1 MQGQG
6 TDTVAEPGLRDRKR
20 ARTRQAIRTAGLDLF
35 EEQGFERT
43 TVDQICRRADVA
55 HRTFFR
61 YYECKEALLFGMDFG
76 AAFLDAFA
84 AAPAGLDLWAAFRH
98 AGGTTDEQWEEPA
111 EHTARR
117 RALRRGFI
125 GIRSV
130 RDFALVMIDTFSQ
143 RVAQIVAE
151 RLDVD
156 PVADL
161 RPQAFAALMA
171 GMTRRQVV
179 DGNEMRSLE
188 EWAEAFRALLASF
201 DAPVPAGPAGL
212 PPRPAGAAR

>member
-35 EEQGFERT
+35 EELGFEGT

-84 AAPAGLDLWAAFRH
+84 AAPAELELWAAFRH
-98 AGGTTDEQWEEPA
+98 AGGVLDGQLEEPA
-111 EHTARR
+111 EHTVRR

-125 GIRSV
+125 EIRSV
-130 RDFALVMIDTFSQ
+130 REFALIMIDTVSQ
-143 RVAQIVAE
+143 RVAAIVAE
-151 RLDVD
+151 RLGVD
-156 PVADL
+156 PLADL

-188 EWAEAFRALLASF
+188 EWVEAFRVLLAGF
-201 DAPVPAGPAGL
+201 EAPAPAE
-212 PPRPAGAAR
+212 PAGAVR

>member
-35 EEQGFERT
+35 EEQGFEGT

-84 AAPAGLDLWAAFRH
+84 TAPAGLELWAAFEY
-98 AGGTTDEQWEEPA
+98 AADTTGGQLEEPA
-111 EHTARR
+111 EHTVRR
-117 RALRRGFI
+117 RALRRRCI

-130 RDFALVMIDTFSQ
+130 HGFALVMIDAFAQ
-143 RVAQIVAE
+143 RLTAIAAE

-156 PVADL
+156 PVVDL

-171 GMTRRQVV
+171 GMTRRQVL
-179 DGNEMRSLE
+179 DGYEMGSLQ
-188 EWAEAFRALLASF
+188 EWAAAFRLLLAKF
-201 DAPVPAGPAGL
+201 DAPAPA
-212 PPRPAGAAR
+212 PRPAGAVR

>member
-35 EEQGFERT
+35 EEQGFEGT

-76 AAFLDAFA
+76 TAFLDAFA
-84 AAPAGLDLWAAFRH
+84 AAPGGLELWEAFRH
-98 AGGTTDEQWEEPA
+98 AGGAVDGHLEEPA
-111 EHTARR
+111 EHTVRR
-117 RALRRGFI
+117 RELRRRFI

-143 RVAQIVAE
+143 RAAAIAAE

-156 PVADL
+156 PLADL

-179 DGNEMRSLE
+179 NGNDMRPLE
-188 EWAEAFRALLASF
+188 EWVEAFRGLLVAYA
-201 DAPVPAGPAGL
+201 APAPAA
-212 PPRPAGAAR
+212 PAGAVR

>member
-20 ARTRQAIRTAGLDLF
+20 TRTRQAIRTAGLDLF

-84 AAPAGLDLWAAFRH
+84 TAPAGLELWAAFEH
-98 AGGTTDEQWEEPA
+98 AADTTDGQLEEPA
-111 EHTARR
+111 GHTVRR
-117 RALRRGFI
+117 RALRRRFI
-125 GIRSV
+125 EVRSV
-130 RDFALVMIDTFSQ
+130 HDFALVTIDAISQ
-143 RVAQIVAE
+143 RVTVIAAE
-151 RLDVD
+151 RLGVD
-156 PVADL
+156 PAVDL

-171 GMTRRQVV
+171 GMTRRQVL
-179 DGNEMRSLE
+179 DGNEMRSLR
-188 EWAEAFRALLASF
+188 EWAEAFRLLLAKF
-201 DAPVPAGPAGL
+201 DAPAPAEPPVL
-212 PPRPAGAAR
+212 PPRPAGVAR